1 MKRTDEAV
9 QELMRLDFEGDLE
22 LTEKAALLK
31 ISTGAIYLWRATP
44 EYKAFLAAYVEEL
57 EEEAV
62 PRALA
67 LLIKLVKK
75 GDYQAARTLMHI
87 YKGAKTRLET
97 NLDGLLRKALDGTG
111 DGEDSDGNIDSDGDA
126 D

>member
-1 MKRTDEAV
+1 MMKRTDEAV
-9 QELMRLDFEGDLE
+9 LELMRLDFEGDLE

-44 EYKAFLAAYVEEL
+44 EYKAFLAQYVDEL
-57 EEEAV
+57 EEEAI
-62 PRALA
+62 PRALT
-67 LLIKLVKK
+67 LLIKMVKK
-75 GDYQAARTLMHI
+75 GEYKAARTLMHI

-97 NLDGLLRKALDGTG
+97 NLDDLLRKALDGTG
-111 DGEDSDGNIDSDGDA
+111 DGDDSDDGGDA